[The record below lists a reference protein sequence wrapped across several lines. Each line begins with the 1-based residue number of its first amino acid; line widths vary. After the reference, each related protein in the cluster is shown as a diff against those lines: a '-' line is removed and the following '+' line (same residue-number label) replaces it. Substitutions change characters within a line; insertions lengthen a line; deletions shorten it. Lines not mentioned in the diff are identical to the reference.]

1 MIASSSL
8 GQNGPVFRFA
18 RPRRSGGAHAPYEP
32 RDLLRAYEHH
42 ATREVRPSSGE
53 LLIVIP
59 LGDEDTLEITVV
71 DPTADWI
78 ESRIRGLC
86 ASLAE
91 IDRRAQRV
99 LRGGFRIG
107 WIELDSAHHG
117 IVDYWATGVNSEY
130 AIEISWTG
138 DAWEE
143 SPAAR

>member
-8 GQNGPVFRFA
+8 GQNRPVFRFA

>member
-1 MIASSSL
+1 M
-8 GQNGPVFRFA
+8 
-18 RPRRSGGAHAPYEP
+18 
-32 RDLLRAYEHH
+32 RAYEHH

-59 LGDEDTLEITVV
+59 LGDEHTLEITIV

-99 LRGGFRIG
+99 LRGEFRIG
-107 WIELDSAHHG
+107 WIELDSANHG
-117 IVDYWATGVNSEY
+117 LIDYWATGVNSEY
-130 AIEISWTG
+130 AIDISWTG
-138 DAWEE
+138 DAWVE

>member
-1 MIASSSL
+1 MGENS
-8 GQNGPVFRFA
+8 PVFRFA
-18 RPRRSGGAHAPYEP
+18 RLRRSGGAHAPYEP

-59 LGDEDTLEITVV
+59 LGDEHTLEITIV

-99 LRGGFRIG
+99 LRGEFRIG
-107 WIELDSAHHG
+107 WIELDSANHG
-117 IVDYWATGVNSEY
+117 LIDYWATGVNSEY
-130 AIEISWTG
+130 AIDISWTG
-138 DAWEE
+138 DAWVE

>member
-1 MIASSSL
+1 M
-8 GQNGPVFRFA
+8 FRFA
-18 RPRRSGGAHAPYEP
+18 RLRRSGGAHAPYEP

-59 LGDEDTLEITVV
+59 LGDEDTLEIAVV